1 MAKLVRTVRIGGQA
15 YGPAHGSAEPPEEVA
30 RQITNP
36 LAWENGEVP
45 YPAEES
51 AGESSAPAAQEPAR
65 IEIDSEKAARE
76 VRFQGDE
83 NTESAPSAR
92 ASRAR
97 KKG

>member
-1 MAKLVRTVRIGGQA
+1 MAKLARGVWVAGQH
-15 YGPAHGSAEPPEEVA
+15 YGPDSVLSDDVA

-45 YPAEES
+45 FPAEEP
-51 AGESSAPAAQEPAR
+51 AGDSSAPDTAPAPSEAA
-65 IEIDSEKAARE
+65 
-76 VRFQGDE
+76 QGDE
-83 NTESAPSAR
+83 TAESVQEKPAR